1 MVEASVLFT
10 PADLAGPNLQQQLPA
25 ASMQDVKRFEN
36 ILLNGGNTS
45 DSATA
50 AQRDTP
56 VLQWQE
62 LDTSRQPLDF
72 KQSTLSKIAEL
83 DKSYQNMLS
92 QFADMPEFKTYLAER
107 LGTTQATE
115 QNMRTYPSVQD
126 NKTQDW
132 ASVWETAFKNNRDY
146 MNIGLEYQMMMTR
159 WSMSSSFWMSKFN
172 LISAAVNQVSQG
184 FKTLFRTGG

>member
-36 ILLNGGNTS
+36 ILLNGGNMS

-62 LDTSRQPLDF
+62 LDTSRQPMDF